1 LTARIVI
8 LDTNVI
14 SEMARSAPEPSVA
27 AWYLRQDSGALFTTT
42 VTLAEVMHGID
53 LLPAGGRR
61 DRLSHFARDFFQD
74 EFAGNILPFDEAS
87 AIHYARIRAGKRR
100 LGLSMSVLD
109 AQIAAIAGAAGATV
123 ATRNVDD
130 FEGCG
135 IAVVNPWN
143 A

>member
-1 LTARIVI
+1 MVI

-14 SEMARSAPEPSVA
+14 SEMARNVPEPSVA
-27 AWYLRQDSGALFTTT
+27 AWYLRQDSGSLFTTT
-42 VTLAEVMHGID
+42 VTLAEVMYGID

-61 DRLSHFARDFFQD
+61 DRLSQFARDFFQG

-87 AIHYARIRAGKRR
+87 AIHYAWIRAGKRR
-100 LGLSMSVLD
+100 LGLNMSALD
-109 AQIAAIAGAAGATV
+109 AQIAAIASGAV